1 MLKAE
6 PKEQPTEQPKRGRKA
21 CAPDL
26 VHRHRSIRIND
37 QEWHKI
43 QEAAAKA
50 FKPTTTWARD
60 VLVGAASEGG

>member
-6 PKEQPTEQPKRGRKA
+6 PKEQPTEQPKRGRKKRA
-21 CAPDL
+21 ADL

-43 QEAAAKA
+43 QAAAAKA
-50 FKPTTTWARD
+50 GKGTTTWARD
-60 VLVGAASEGG
+60 VLVAASEGG